1 MYLNSQFSPNRYTFE
16 VAPFFM
22 MVEYAVLAHLRGFL
36 GWLDGDGIFA
46 PGISSISHM
55 YKHL

>member
-1 MYLNSQFSPNRYTFE
+1 
-16 VAPFFM
+16 M

-55 YKHL
+55 YNSTFLINLRGYVRW